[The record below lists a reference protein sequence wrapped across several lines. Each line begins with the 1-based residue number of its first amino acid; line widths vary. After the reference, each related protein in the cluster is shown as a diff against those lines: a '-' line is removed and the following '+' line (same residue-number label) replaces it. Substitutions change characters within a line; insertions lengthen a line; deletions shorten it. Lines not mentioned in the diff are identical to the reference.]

1 MVEDSP
7 LASHWHC
14 SALRSWMSVMWRLG
28 RVRFSIWTLKIIK
41 TEEKERLS
49 QNMHGRIFVCHS
61 SPDKIVEKI
70 TSRSAL
76 YCNGWLYSH
85 RKQGSEANGKPV
97 TEAQFSSTFSNRV
110 FSRIKLATIRY
121 NDSKLKFNLSWFE
134 RHKRYIF
141 PMHGKGLNWGLKW
154 SSRRGR
160 SALYCMQ
167 CNGCAL
173 TQREGAIF
181 SMLVDEDE
189 RPLGAH
195 RNQVSSTA
203 RS

>member
-1 MVEDSP
+1 M
-7 LASHWHC
+7 HC
-14 SALRSWMSVMWRLG
+14 EAECLSCEACGVFG
-28 RVRFSIWTLKIIK
+28 TNAKISK
-41 TEEKERLS
+41 NKRKRETVSKYSRAC
-49 QNMHGRIFVCHS
+49 VCLLQYTRQGG
-61 SPDKIVEKI
+61 EKI

-85 RKQGSEANGKPV
+85 RRQGSEANGKPA

-110 FSRIKLATIRY
+110 FSRNKPVTITS
-121 NDSKLKFNLSWFE
+121 NDGKIKFNLPWFQRPPCE
-134 RHKRYIF
+134 IF
-141 PMHGKGLNWGLKW
+141 PILGKGLNQGLKW
-154 SSRRGR
+154 SGRRGR

>member
-1 MVEDSP
+1 M
-7 LASHWHC
+7 HC
-14 SALRSWMSVMWRLG
+14 EARHVKSAAFDTNIKINENTGKRETVSKN
-28 RVRFSIWTLKIIK
+28 IWPYVCLLKY
-41 TEEKERLS
+41 TRRD
-49 QNMHGRIFVCHS
+49 G
-61 SPDKIVEKI
+61 EKI

-85 RKQGSEANGKPV
+85 WRQGSEANGKPA
-97 TEAQFSSTFSNRV
+97 TEAQFTSTFSNRV
-110 FSRIKLATIRY
+110 FSRNKSATITY
-121 NDSKLKFNLSWFE
+121 NDGKREFNLSRIE
-134 RHKRYIF
+134 RRHCEIF
-141 PMHGKGLNWGLKW
+141 PVLARPLNWALKW

-181 SMLVDEDE
+181 SMLVHEDE

>member
-1 MVEDSP
+1 MHCEAECLSCEDWGECGSGFNHENKWKKHQKKKDRP
-7 LASHWHC
+7 RTYTDGPS
-14 SALRSWMSVMWRLG
+14 
-28 RVRFSIWTLKIIK
+28 
-41 TEEKERLS
+41 
-49 QNMHGRIFVCHS
+49 VCHNS
-61 SPDKIVEKI
+61 HGNIVKKF
-70 TSRSAL
+70 SVRSAL

-97 TEAQFSSTFSNRV
+97 TEAQFRSTFSNRI
-110 FSRIKLATIRY
+110 FSRTKPVTIRC
-121 NDSKLKFNLSWFE
+121 NDGKIKFYLSWFE
-134 RHKRYIF
+134 WRHGQIF
-141 PMHGKGLNWGLKW
+141 PMNLKALNWGLKW

>member
-1 MVEDSP
+1 M
-7 LASHWHC
+7 
-14 SALRSWMSVMWRLG
+14 
-28 RVRFSIWTLKIIK
+28 
-41 TEEKERLS
+41 
-49 QNMHGRIFVCHS
+49 FVCPNS
-61 SPDKIVEKI
+61 VEK
-70 TSRSAL
+70 TAKKLPHDLRF

-85 RKQGSEANGKPV
+85 RKQGSEANREPA
-97 TEAQFSSTFSNRV
+97 TEAQFGSTFSNRV
-110 FSRIKLATIRY
+110 FSRNKPATITRDGGEI
-121 NDSKLKFNLSWFE
+121 NFNLSRFQ
-134 RHKRYIF
+134 RRRCGIF
-141 PMHGKGLNWGLKW
+141 PTLATPLNPGLKW
-154 SSRRGR
+154 SGRRGR
-160 SALYCMQ
+160 SALYCVQ

>member
-1 MVEDSP
+1 M
-7 LASHWHC
+7 HC
-14 SALRSWMSVMWRLG
+14 EACHVKSAGFDINIRINENMRKRETV
-28 RVRFSIWTLKIIK
+28 SINVWTY
-41 TEEKERLS
+41 
-49 QNMHGRIFVCHS
+49 VCS
-61 SPDKIVEKI
+61 LNYTRQDGEKI

-85 RKQGSEANGKPV
+85 SRQGSEANGKPV
-97 TEAQFSSTFSNRV
+97 TEAQFSSTFSNRA
-110 FSRIKLATIRY
+110 FSRNKSVTIIY
-121 NDSKLKFNLSWFE
+121 NDGKRKFNLSWIE
-134 RHKRYIF
+134 RHHCEIF
-141 PMHGKGLNWGLKW
+141 PMVVKRLSWGLKW

-181 SMLVDEDE
+181 SMLVHEDE

>member
-1 MVEDSP
+1 MYVFGP
-7 LASHWHC
+7 
-14 SALRSWMSVMWRLG
+14 
-28 RVRFSIWTLKIIK
+28 KII
-41 TEEKERLS
+41 
-49 QNMHGRIFVCHS
+49 Q
-61 SPDKIVEKI
+61 PDGEKI

-85 RKQGSEANGKPV
+85 RRQGSEANGKPA

-110 FSRIKLATIRY
+110 FSENKPVTIRC
-121 NDSKLKFNLSWFE
+121 NDGKRKFNLSSFE
-134 RHKRYIF
+134 RRHCGIF
-141 PMHGKGLNWGLKW
+141 PTLLTGFNRGLKW
-154 SSRRGR
+154 GSRHGR

>member
-1 MVEDSP
+1 
-7 LASHWHC
+7 
-14 SALRSWMSVMWRLG
+14 MWRLEACESESKPQNSPKHWKKKD
-28 RVRFSIWTLKIIK
+28 RVEICIDLGLFFNLW
-41 TEEKERLS
+41 
-49 QNMHGRIFVCHS
+49 V
-61 SPDKIVEKI
+61 
-70 TSRSAL
+70 TSRWKKNLLRSAL

-85 RKQGSEANGKPV
+85 RKQGSEANGKPA
-97 TEAQFSSTFSNRV
+97 TEAQFTSTFSNLV
-110 FSRIKLATIRY
+110 FSRNKSATMGC
-121 NDSKLKFNLSWFE
+121 NDGKRKFNLSSFQQDHFE
-134 RHKRYIF
+134 NF
-141 PMHGKGLNWGLKW
+141 PMLFSGLNRRLKW
-154 SSRRGR
+154 SGRRGR

-195 RNQVSSTA
+195 RNPVSSTA